1 MKRIAPALVLAAL
14 VLVASGATA
23 QVAEKGFRAEF
34 LKQQDGVEKEIL
46 GLAEATP
53 AEKFAWRPAEGVR
66 SISEVYVHLA
76 FGNYL
81 IASFT
86 GTKMPEGV
94 SPAMEKSVT
103 AKAAVLDA
111 LRKSFAHLRA
121 TVASTPDAD
130 LEKAVKFF
138 GSESTVR
145 GVLLSAA
152 NHEHE
157 HLGQSIAYAR
167 MNGVVPPWTAER
179 QAKAARPAEK
189 PADGTAK

>member
-1 MKRIAPALVLAAL
+1 MKKTAPLLVLAAL
-14 VLVASGATA
+14 ALAAAAAHAQTPAT
-23 QVAEKGFRAEF
+23 GFRAEF
-34 LKQQDGVEKEIL
+34 LAQQDGVEKEIL

-53 AEKFAWRPAEGVR
+53 PEKFSWRPAEGVR
-66 SISEVYVHLA
+66 SVSEVYAHLA

-81 IASFT
+81 LASFT

-94 SPAMEKSVT
+94 SPAMEKSIT
-103 AKAAVLDA
+103 AKAAVVDA
-111 LRKSFAHLRA
+111 LKKSFAHLRA
-121 TVASTPDAD
+121 TVASTSDAD

-179 QAKAARPAEK
+179 QAKAAAAKPAEK
-189 PADGTAK
+189 PAEKK